1 MAQNTAQ
8 NMADNSVVTA
18 ITALVSPILRDLS
31 LELYD
36 CEYAGGVLKVT
47 IDTPPGSEAGV
58 DLEQLALVTRL
69 LGRELDHDDNDV
81 IIPGKYTLE
90 VTSPGLERTLRT
102 PAHFQREAGKV
113 VSVRLTQPIADQRRF
128 QGVLLSAS
136 ETHASL
142 RRDDTNETV
151 EIPLHLIDKA
161 RTVFV
166 WGPQPKPNSPE
177 ARAARRGA
185 PRSNSEVNAT

>member
-90 VTSPGLERTLRT
+90 VTSL
-102 PAHFQREAGKV
+102 
-113 VSVRLTQPIADQRRF
+113 VSSALFVPQPIF
-128 QGVLLSAS
+128 S
-136 ETHASL
+136 
-142 RRDDTNETV
+142 
-151 EIPLHLIDKA
+151 
-161 RTVFV
+161 
-166 WGPQPKPNSPE
+166 
-177 ARAARRGA
+177 ARRA
-185 PRSNSEVNAT
+185 RSYLCVSPSQ